1 MAIQAS
7 ILAPC
12 RGRTDR
18 ERTVAHS
25 ALRLGGED
33 AVNKEVA
40 IAADHYHH
48 NHDHHVKHY
57 ILQPYSF
64 GPGSIPVTGPLKLFF
79 RGRRKLHVAPVITF
93 MFAVAVG
100 LSIGVG
106 SLMFSYL
113 PTRQK
118 YDDIGILWIILSW
131 QAYRW

>member
-1 MAIQAS
+1 MERNGDTSEHPSSMHGPNGQ
-7 ILAPC
+7 
-12 RGRTDR
+12 

-64 GPGSIPVTGPLKLFF
+64 GPGSIPVTGLLKLFF
-79 RGRRKLHVAPVITF
+79 SGTAQIACRTRYHLHVCCGRGFVHR
-93 MFAVAVG
+93 G
-100 LSIGVG
+100 
-106 SLMFSYL
+106 
-113 PTRQK
+113 
-118 YDDIGILWIILSW
+118 W
-131 QAYRW
+131 